1 MIGLHISISVVL
13 FVIGFFMRYG
23 YGKSIAIF
31 FYRNI
36 PKMAKEEFDEP
47 SVRKF
52 VGDTS
57 MKLASIILLI
67 AMFGFF
73 KPENFKDAIVIGWIC
88 VAFFLFI
95 SVTFMYKYNVADI
108 LKNKIGKNKNLLK

>member
-1 MIGLHISISVVL
+1 MIILHIVLSIVL

-23 YGKSIAIF
+23 YGKSITIF

-36 PKMAKEEFDEP
+36 PKLSKEEFDEP
-47 SVRKF
+47 SMRKF

-57 MKLASIILLI
+57 MKLASILLLI

-73 KPENFKDAIVIGWIC
+73 QPESFNEAIIVGWIS
-88 VAFFLFI
+88 VGIFLFA
-95 SVTFMYKYNVADI
+95 SVTFLYKSSPADKI
-108 LKNKIGKNKNLLK
+108 KNKISKRKNLLK